1 MHIGGIDLVSAAD
14 KLRELAQLIQ
24 NLDKVAI
31 AFSGGVDSTF
41 LAAVAKRVLPPDN
54 IVLVTAYSATLTD
67 EEKQDAENIAA
78 YLALR
83 HQFLPAGELENS
95 QFLANTPERCYHCK
109 KGRFT
114 ALIEWATQNG
124 FNWVLEGT
132 NADDLQDYRPGLKAL
147 AELEQVQSPLLK
159 VGLGKQEIRQL
170 SQEWGLPTYNKPS
183 AACLVSRLAYGLP
196 ITVERLQQVA
206 QAEKVIRRYCSGQVR
221 VRHHGEIARIE
232 VNPAEFA
239 AITDN
244 ASVIVQALADL
255 GFKYVTLD
263 LLGYRTGSMNETL
276 NIGKKR

>member
-1 MHIGGIDLVSAAD
+1 MVSAAD

-147 AELEQVQSPLLK
+147 AELKQVQSPLLK

>member
-1 MHIGGIDLVSAAD
+1 MVSAAD